1 MKNNLTITEIMY
13 LKDDNIYSMLVM
25 VNKQSVWI
33 NTSKYYVDMIF
44 KFCHKIKVIE
54 EETFIIYRF
63 KK

>member
-13 LKDDNIYSMLVM
+13 LKDDNIYSMLII
-25 VNKQSVWI
+25 VNKKSVWV
-33 NTSKYYVDMIF
+33 NTSEYYVNMIF
-44 KFCHKIKVIE
+44 KFCHKIEVIE